1 VLHFLRMYLND
12 DTFFPPLIHE
22 EDYGYNAYTPASF
35 HENIDSQNTQLQ
47 PQIEFTTKRILRKGN
62 FGVE

>member
-1 VLHFLRMYLND
+1 MDLND
-12 DTFFPPLIHE
+12 DILFAPLIRE

-47 PQIEFTTKRILRKGN
+47 PQIEFTTKRILRKWN

>member
-1 VLHFLRMYLND
+1 MDLND
-12 DTFFPPLIHE
+12 DILFAPLIRE

-47 PQIEFTTKRILRKGN
+47 PQIEFTTKRILRK
-62 FGVE
+62 